1 MPVAQ
6 SGCIEVPVSVVP
18 EITSKKAFNPRRETS
33 SEAKR
38 AARRMGRGRER
49 TPADK
54 LLFSH
59 KLSAV
64 VLFAKSY
71 FM

>member
-38 AARRMGRGRER
+38 AARRMERGRGRER

-54 LLFSH
+54 H